1 MDIRKK
7 ASRIKYTLLGAIIFL
22 IAILVLVYNIL
33 SDNKE
38 AEKLDRYALIGKE
51 NIFLVY
57 EDRLAIKIPFD
68 IQIDKDVSF
77 EELVKVRNYEEILK
91 RINLIFPEKIEKY
104 KKVKYGEMDLKVKNA
119 RNVPE
124 VMINDKRH
132 ILTSSIEPMFED
144 LYRDKKTSKVDNKN
158 IVVDILNANGK
169 PGHARRT
176 GEKLKSFFGLKYNAA
191 NYETNSQFSY
201 IIINDL
207 HREKIEDILMQVNEK
222 YFKIKEDATI
232 PTLANV
238 AIVLGK
244 ESKKIFDIEV
254 LGQGEIAKQYIK
266 ALKNDGYNSVIEKK
280 TKISGTDIQINYN
293 KEDYYTAY
301 KIAKKLGINK
311 MIQRDELENKIVV
324 IAN

>member
-1 MDIRKK
+1 MDIKKK
-7 ASRIKYTLLGAIIFL
+7 ASRVKYTLLGAVIFVL
-22 IAILVLVYNIL
+22 AVLALVYSVL

-38 AEKLDRYALIGKE
+38 TEKLDRYALIGKN

-57 EDRLAIKIPFD
+57 EDRLAIKIPFE

-77 EELVKVRNYEEILK
+77 KELVKVRNYEEILK

-124 VMINDKRH
+124 IMINDKRH

-144 LYRDKKTSKVDNKN
+144 LYREKKSQKIENKN

-201 IIINDL
+201 VIINDL
-207 HREKIEDILMQVNEK
+207 HREKIEDILMQVNER

-238 AIVLGK
+238 VIVLGK

-254 LGQGEIAKQYIK
+254 QGDGESASKYIE
-266 ALKNDGYNSVIEKK
+266 ALKEDGYNSVLEKK
-280 TKISGTDIQINYN
+280 TKVSGTDTQINYN

-311 MIQRDELENKIVV
+311 MIERSELKNKVIV

>member
-124 VMINDKRH
+124 VMIND
-132 ILTSSIEPMFED
+132 
-144 LYRDKKTSKVDNKN
+144 
-158 IVVDILNANGK
+158 
-169 PGHARRT
+169 
-176 GEKLKSFFGLKYNAA
+176 
-191 NYETNSQFSY
+191 
-201 IIINDL
+201 
-207 HREKIEDILMQVNEK
+207 
-222 YFKIKEDATI
+222 
-232 PTLANV
+232 
-238 AIVLGK
+238 
-244 ESKKIFDIEV
+244 
-254 LGQGEIAKQYIK
+254 
-266 ALKNDGYNSVIEKK
+266 
-280 TKISGTDIQINYN
+280 
-293 KEDYYTAY
+293 
-301 KIAKKLGINK
+301 
-311 MIQRDELENKIVV
+311 
-324 IAN
+324 